1 MEDVAANFRNSTSGD
16 DDINC
21 DNGRNVENDAH
32 RETDQNADTAIPAVR
47 LEAILPD
54 QSLNQSTIIT
64 SEDIHHKE
72 IYHHRNDSRLES
84 SNSLTM
90 AQDLGITENIFVE
103 SKEDDDSAH
112 VITNGC
118 SRSSDNIEVTA
129 CDNDES
135 EENDNCAPDSQPNVA
150 EARDSIYSQ
159 SNPFNNDDLDDETPA
174 LMLNPFND
182 DDESYDDTIIA
193 TDGIASMNPFGDD
206 SIESSPRRESTKE
219 QLKQSIHSEHQSPL
233 NPFGDGDTEEV
244 EKVHIK
250 NVSRQITEV
259 TSSASSAVPTAQL
272 NKTRVKPVSETQCA
286 IPQRTFS
293 KEYNELIT
301 LGFDKICAGQA
312 LQKTSGD
319 LTTARKMLMSR
330 LTDNRA
336 ISNEEIYVWKSP
348 VMIRVGKLAGIF
360 YRPHDKKRSHDST
373 FITFVLDMCLI
384 LINLSPC

>member
-1 MEDVAANFRNSTSGD
+1 MEDMEANFRNSVPGD
-16 DDINC
+16 DDIDC
-21 DNGRNVENDAH
+21 DDGRSFENDAH
-32 RETDQNADTAIPAVR
+32 HETDRNADTAIPAVR

-54 QSLNQSTIIT
+54 QSLSQSTIIT
-64 SEDIHHKE
+64 SEDIHHKD
-72 IYHHRNDSRLES
+72 IYRHRNDSRLES

-90 AQDLGITENIFVE
+90 VGDLGITENSFVE

-112 VITNGC
+112 VITNSC
-118 SRSSDNIEVTA
+118 SRSSDTIEVTA

-135 EENDNCAPDSQPNVA
+135 EENESCAPDDLPNVT

-159 SNPFNNDDLDDETPA
+159 SNPFNDDDLDDETPA

-182 DDESYDDTIIA
+182 DDESYDDTVIE

-219 QLKQSIHSEHQSPL
+219 QLKPSIRREHQSPL

-244 EKVHIK
+244 EKVPIK
-250 NVSRQITEV
+250 NVSRKITEV
-259 TSSASSAVPTAQL
+259 TSSASSTVPTAPL
-272 NKTRVKPVSETQCA
+272 NKTRAKPVSEAPCA

-293 KEYNELIT
+293 KEYNELLT

-312 LQKTSGD
+312 LQKTAGD
-319 LTTARKMLMSR
+319 LPTARKMLMSR
-330 LTDNRA
+330 LSDNRA

-360 YRPHDKKRSHDST
+360 YRPH
-373 FITFVLDMCLI
+373 
-384 LINLSPC
+384 N

>member
-1 MEDVAANFRNSTSGD
+1 MEDIEANFRNSVSGD

-21 DNGRNVENDAH
+21 DNDRNFENGAH
-32 RETDQNADTAIPAVR
+32 HETDRNADTAIPAVR

-54 QSLNQSTIIT
+54 QSLNQRTIIT
-64 SEDIHHKE
+64 SVDVHHKE
-72 IYHHRNDSRLES
+72 IYRHRYDSRLQS
-84 SNSLTM
+84 SNTSKM
-90 AQDLGITENIFVE
+90 AEDLGIPENRFVE
-103 SKEDDDSAH
+103 SKEGDDSAH
-112 VITNGC
+112 VITNSC
-118 SRSSDNIEVTA
+118 SRSSDTIEVTA
-129 CDNDES
+129 CDNDET
-135 EENDNCAPDSQPNVA
+135 EENESRAPDSSPNVA

-159 SNPFNNDDLDDETPA
+159 SNPFNDDDLDDETPT

-206 SIESSPRRESTKE
+206 SFESSPRRESTKE
-219 QLKQSIHSEHQSPL
+219 QLKQSIHREHQSPL

-250 NVSRQITEV
+250 NVSRQIAAV
-259 TSSASSAVPTAQL
+259 TSSASSAVPISQL
-272 NKTRVKPVSETQCA
+272 NKTRAKPVSEAQCA

-293 KEYNELIT
+293 KEYNELLT

-319 LTTARKMLMSR
+319 LLTARKMLMSR
-330 LTDNRA
+330 LSDNRA

-348 VMIRVGKLAGIF
+348 VMIRVGKLAGIL
-360 YRPHDKKRSHDST
+360 YRPHD
-373 FITFVLDMCLI
+373 
-384 LINLSPC
+384 